1 MIKSLRGLL
10 VAAGLCG
17 VGAAFAA
24 PFTLFAAETTAG
36 SNGGNT
42 AAYGGLRQYEFTG
55 TGSAATPGAGL
66 PASSLNDP
74 AGLAL
79 NSGQLFISNRH
90 GNTLGLGSVQRA
102 DWDGTNLSNLT
113 TVATQTQSSEQGF
126 HGLGFA
132 PNGDMFVTTANDGTI
147 RYRDSGSGYA
157 KIGKTTSG
165 PRRDAWISPDG
176 NKLYE
181 TGIGNSIR
189 ITDLAANS
197 FGSFTDFTVS
207 GSNAMHQMA
216 WKNGSLYVTSFNS
229 GQVYRMSVD
238 ANFMPVSSTLVATV
252 PGALGI
258 AFSPDGQEMFVSR
271 HSIGGISRLSWNGSA
286 WSDSGFIDT
295 GVSMGYLQSVPEPG
309 TMLALGAGV
318 LAVSRRRR
326 QRKA

>member
-10 VAAGLCG
+10 VAAGLLSA
-17 VGAAFAA
+17 GAAFAA
-24 PFTLFAAETTAG
+24 PFTLFAADTSAG

-42 AAYGGLRQYEFTG
+42 AAYGGVRQYGFTG
-55 TGSAATPGAGL
+55 TGSAATLGAGL
-66 PASSLNDP
+66 PAASLHDP
-74 AGLAL
+74 AGLAYK
-79 NSGQLFISNRH
+79 SGTLFIGNRH
-90 GNTLGLGSVQRA
+90 GNTLGLGSVQSA
-102 DWDGTNLSNLT
+102 DWDGTSLTNLS
-113 TVATQTQSSEQGF
+113 TVATQSQASEQGF

-147 RYRDSGSGYA
+147 RYRDSGSGFA

-189 ITDLAANS
+189 VTNLAANS
-197 FGSFTDFTVS
+197 FGSFIDFTVS

-216 WKNGSLYVTSFNS
+216 WKNGSLFVTSFNN
-229 GQVYRMSVD
+229 GQVYRLDVD
-238 ANFMPVSSTLVATV
+238 ANFVPVSSTLVASV
-252 PGALGI
+252 PGAIGI

-271 HSIGGISRLSWNGSA
+271 HSIGGISRLAWDGNAWNN
-286 WSDSGFIDT
+286 SGFIDT

-309 TMLALGAGV
+309 TMAALGAGLL
-318 LAVSRRRR
+318 LAARRRR
-326 QRKA
+326 NRKS

>member
-10 VAAGLCG
+10 VAAGLCTA
-17 VGAAFAA
+17 GAVFAA

-42 AAYGGLRQYEFTG
+42 AAYGGLRQYEFSA

-66 PASSLNDP
+66 PASSLHDP
-74 AGLAL
+74 AGLAMNGGKL
-79 NSGQLFISNRH
+79 YIGNRH
-90 GNTLGLGSVQRA
+90 GNTLGLGSVQSA
-102 DWDGTNLSNLT
+102 DWDGSSLSNVT
-113 TVATQTQSSEQGF
+113 TVATQTQASEQGF
-126 HGLGFA
+126 HGLAFA
-132 PNGDMFVTTANDGTI
+132 PNGDMFVTTVNDGTI

-157 KIGKTTSG
+157 KIGKTSSG

-229 GQVYRMSVD
+229 GQVYQMSVD

-271 HSIGGISRLSWNGSA
+271 HSIGGISRLTWSGSA

-309 TMLALGAGV
+309 TMAALGAG
-318 LAVSRRRR
+318 LLLTLRRRR
-326 QRKA
+326 NRNA